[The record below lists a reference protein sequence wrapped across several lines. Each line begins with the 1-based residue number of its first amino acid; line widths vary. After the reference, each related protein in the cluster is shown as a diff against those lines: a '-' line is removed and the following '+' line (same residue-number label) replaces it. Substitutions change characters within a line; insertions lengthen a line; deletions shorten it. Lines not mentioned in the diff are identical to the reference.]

1 MLDRS
6 DAVARVTAALRRS
19 QVVLVLGPRQSGKTT
34 LARGFVKPDSPNYF
48 DLESPP
54 DAARLAEPM
63 TALSR
68 LKGTVVIDE
77 IQRRPELFPA
87 LRVLADRK
95 PLPAR
100 FLVLGSA
107 APALL
112 RQSSESLAG
121 RVERVQLGPFTLAE
135 CGVDRLDA
143 RFRLAPAILQALVA
157 RERFGFAVFQLRGL
171 TPTPAPS
178 LPWWRQVF
186 APERAPPHRAK
197 DVHPMALTFRTRTP
211 ETLFLPTVHVHD
223 GTLPETASFD
233 HTLFVQGSAD
243 ETWYPSAAPPSDD
256 LVRRAQG
263 VLAGGERVWRLDLKG
278 ERPNRDVLTL
288 P

>member
-1 MLDRS
+1 MCCFS
-6 DAVARVTAALRRS
+6 
-19 QVVLVLGPRQSGKTT
+19 
-34 LARGFVKPDSPNYF
+34 
-48 DLESPP
+48 
-54 DAARLAEPM
+54 
-63 TALSR
+63 
-68 LKGTVVIDE
+68 
-77 IQRRPELFPA
+77 
-87 LRVLADRK
+87 
-95 PLPAR
+95 
-100 FLVLGSA
+100 
-107 APALL
+107 
-112 RQSSESLAG
+112 G
-121 RVERVQLGPFTLAE
+121 RVERVENTRIFARRVDDRTQALAYAMSVSATEDLAMVLPLPTDPAAGEDAVRFVDLSAAPELFHALAALYPTRAKGLAPQALRASRQTLAVQNVGAFE
-135 CGVDRLDA
+135 ASFVPTAEDFDRLDA